1 MNGDTCVDNGDFA
14 RSIARLIEAHPAIY
28 YRIQLEDSH
37 IPFHVVERDMFN
49 DVFCDVFTSYNSA
62 LFDSVRCL
70 IRYEKSLKAWLV
82 ITEKVADKEIR
93 DTLVMDYVQPVFEAA
108 CDLPN
113 VFKDQLVR
121 GCVKLAS
128 AAKDNYSYLR
138 EKRRSGWFGE
148 MEKVCANS
156 SSGLEL
162 CNIVNDDLFKNADAE
177 HFRDIHGSG
186 IHDLSE
192 SLVGGS
198 SQTISFSNGLVAQAY
213 TDAFDLGEEL
223 VILDRHRRRIQNA
236 YLRFGEYGDALY
248 RDLLGD

>member
-1 MNGDTCVDNGDFA
+1 MMYFA
-14 RSIARLIEAHPAIY
+14 MFLPRTIV
-28 YRIQLEDSH
+28 
-37 IPFHVVERDMFN
+37 PF
-49 DVFCDVFTSYNSA
+49 
-62 LFDSVRCL
+62 FDSVRRL

-93 DTLVMDYVQPVFEAA
+93 DTLVMDYVQLVFEAA

-128 AAKDNYSYLR
+128 AAKGNYSCLR

-162 CNIVNDDLFKNADAE
+162 CNIVNDDLFKNADAG

-186 IHDLSE
+186 MHDLSE

-198 SQTISFSNGLVAQAY
+198 SQTISFSNGLVAQA
-213 TDAFDLGEEL
+213 
-223 VILDRHRRRIQNA
+223 
-236 YLRFGEYGDALY
+236 
-248 RDLLGD
+248 